1 MAKKVKKNKF
11 SISKPGVKQIKK
23 VEEIKQVELDA
34 RANMLAEFTVLLAW
48 VLRAN
53 HGWGKKRIVD
63 FIGEVFELKS
73 DTEMY
78 RYGQELIPLGAIPD
92 QLKEEIGL
100 DVLGLI
106 DELAGKHMERVKEK
120 RDERK
125 NLG

>member
-1 MAKKVKKNKF
+1 MAKKIKKNKF
-11 SISKPGVKQIKK
+11 GLSKPGAKQARK
-23 VEEIKQVELDA
+23 VEEIKQLELDA

-106 DELAGKHMERVKEK
+106 DELAGKHIERVKEMK
-120 RDERK
+120 NERK
-125 NLG
+125 NLE

>member
-1 MAKKVKKNKF
+1 MAKKIKKNKF
-11 SISKPGVKQIKK
+11 SISNPGAKQTKK
-23 VEEIKQVELDA
+23 VEEMKQLELDA
-34 RANMLAEFTVLLAW
+34 RANMLAELTVLVAW

-53 HGWGKKRIVD
+53 HGYGKKRIVD
-63 FIGEVFELKS
+63 FIGEIYELKS

-106 DELAGKHMERVKEK
+106 DELAGKHIERVKGMK
-120 RDERK
+120 NERK
-125 NLG
+125 NLE

>member
-53 HGWGKKRIVD
+53 HGYGKKRIVD

-78 RYGQELIPLGAIPD
+78 RYGQELLPLGAIPD
-92 QLKEEIGL
+92 QLKEEINL

-106 DELAGKHMERVKEK
+106 DELAGKHMERVKGIEK
-120 RDERK
+120 C
-125 NLG
+125 

>member
-1 MAKKVKKNKF
+1 MAKKIKKNKF
-11 SISKPGVKQIKK
+11 GLSKPGTKQIK
-23 VEEIKQVELDA
+23 EFEQRKQLELDA

-92 QLKEEIGL
+92 QLKKEINL

-106 DELAGKHMERVKEK
+106 DELAGKHIERVKEIK
-120 RDERK
+120 K
-125 NLG
+125 C

>member
-1 MAKKVKKNKF
+1 MAKKIKKNKF
-11 SISKPGVKQIKK
+11 GLSKPGSKQTRK

-53 HGWGKKRIVD
+53 HGYGKKRIVD
-63 FIGEVFELKS
+63 FIGEIYELKS

-78 RYGQELIPLGAIPD
+78 RYGQELLPLGAIPD

-106 DELAGKHMERVKEK
+106 DELAGKHIERVKE
-120 RDERK
+120 RK
-125 NLG
+125 KC

>member
-1 MAKKVKKNKF
+1 MAKKIKKNKY
-11 SISKPGVKQIKK
+11 SISKPGAKQTK
-23 VEEIKQVELDA
+23 ELEQRKQLELDA

-106 DELAGKHMERVKEK
+106 DELAGKHIERVKGMK
-120 RDERK
+120 TC
-125 NLG
+125 

>member
-1 MAKKVKKNKF
+1 MAKKIKKNKF
-11 SISKPGVKQIKK
+11 EISKPGSKQTRK

-78 RYGQELIPLGAIPD
+78 RYGQELLPLGAIPD
-92 QLKEEIGL
+92 QLKKEINL

-106 DELAGKHMERVKEK
+106 DELAGKHIERVKGMK
-120 RDERK
+120 K
-125 NLG
+125 C

>member
-1 MAKKVKKNKF
+1 MAKKIKKNKF
-11 SISKPGVKQIKK
+11 GLSKPGARQTKEFEQRKQL
-23 VEEIKQVELDA
+23 ELDA

-78 RYGQELIPLGAIPD
+78 RYGQELLPLGAIPD

-106 DELAGKHMERVKEK
+106 DELAGKHMERVKGM
-120 RDERK
+120 K
-125 NLG
+125 NAG

>member
-1 MAKKVKKNKF
+1 MVKKIKKNKF
-11 SISKPGVKQIKK
+11 SISKPGTKQIK
-23 VEEIKQVELDA
+23 EFEQRKQLELDA
-34 RANMLAEFTVLLAW
+34 RANMLVEFTVLLAW

-78 RYGQELIPLGAIPD
+78 RYGQELLPLGAIPD
-92 QLKEEIGL
+92 QLKEEINL

-106 DELAGKHMERVKEK
+106 DELAGKHIERVKELK
-120 RDERK
+120 K
-125 NLG
+125 C

>member
-1 MAKKVKKNKF
+1 MAKKIKKNKF
-11 SISKPGVKQIKK
+11 SISKPGTKQAK
-23 VEEIKQVELDA
+23 EFEQRKQLELDA

-63 FIGEVFELKS
+63 FISEVFELKS

-120 RDERK
+120 RK
-125 NLG
+125 C

>member
-1 MAKKVKKNKF
+1 MAKKIKKNKF
-11 SISKPGVKQIKK
+11 SISKPGAKQTK
-23 VEEIKQVELDA
+23 EFEQRKQLELDA

-92 QLKEEIGL
+92 QLKKEINL
-100 DVLGLI
+100 DVLDLI
-106 DELAGKHMERVKEK
+106 DELAGQHMERVKEK
-120 RDERK
+120 RK
-125 NLG
+125 C

>member
-1 MAKKVKKNKF
+1 MAKKIKKNKF
-11 SISKPGVKQIKK
+11 GLSKPGAKQIKK

-34 RANMLAEFTVLLAW
+34 IANMLAEFTVLLAW

-106 DELAGKHMERVKEK
+106 DELAEKHIERVKGMK
-120 RDERK
+120 K
-125 NLG
+125 C

>member
-1 MAKKVKKNKF
+1 MAKKIKKNKF
-11 SISKPGVKQIKK
+11 GISKPGAKQTK
-23 VEEIKQVELDA
+23 EFEQRKQLELDA

-53 HGWGKKRIVD
+53 HGWGRKRIVD

-78 RYGQELIPLGAIPD
+78 RYGQELLPLGAIPD
-92 QLKEEIGL
+92 QLKEEINL

-106 DELAGKHMERVKEK
+106 DKLAGKHMERVKGM
-120 RDERK
+120 K
-125 NLG
+125 NAG

>member
-1 MAKKVKKNKF
+1 MAKKIKKNKF
-11 SISKPGVKQIKK
+11 GLSKPGAKQIK
-23 VEEIKQVELDA
+23 EFEQRKQLELDA
-34 RANMLAEFTVLLAW
+34 RANMLAELTVLVAW

-53 HGWGKKRIVD
+53 HGYGKKRIVD

-106 DELAGKHMERVKEK
+106 DELAGKHIERVKE
-120 RDERK
+120 RK
-125 NLG
+125 KC

>member
-1 MAKKVKKNKF
+1 MAKKIKKNKF
-11 SISKPGVKQIKK
+11 GISKPGSKQTRK

-78 RYGQELIPLGAIPD
+78 RYGQELLPLGAIPD
-92 QLKEEIGL
+92 
-100 DVLGLI
+100 
-106 DELAGKHMERVKEK
+106 
-120 RDERK
+120 
-125 NLG
+125 

>member
-1 MAKKVKKNKF
+1 MAKKIKKNKF
-11 SISKPGVKQIKK
+11 GISKPGAKQTK
-23 VEEIKQVELDA
+23 EFEQRKQLELDA

-53 HGWGKKRIVD
+53 HGWGRKRIVD

-78 RYGQELIPLGAIPD
+78 RYGQELLPLGAIPD

-106 DELAGKHMERVKEK
+106 DELAGKHMERVKGM
-120 RDERK
+120 K
-125 NLG
+125 NAG